1 MKTIS
6 AYARTRVLALLL
18 LPLLLGVS
26 LSASAA
32 DRVYRI
38 ITLTAASAEAQQKDV
53 EALLGGF
60 AKLYKAAKGCESVTF
75 FSDAATLTTGSAS
88 VWTSRADFDAFA
100 KSPDYVA
107 LRAKLKPLTKGAPEE
122 KIYKVNEPK

>member
-1 MKTIS
+1 MKSIS
-6 AYARTRVLALLL
+6 ATARTRVLALLV

-32 DRVYRI
+32 DKIYRI
-38 ITLTAASAEAQQKDV
+38 ITLTAASAETQQKDID
-53 EALLGGF
+53 AMSSGF

-75 FSDAATLTTGSAS
+75 FSDQATLTTGSAS

-100 KSPDYVA
+100 KSADYVA
-107 LRAKLKPLTKGAPEE
+107 LRAKLKPLTKGTPDE
-122 KIYKVNEPK
+122 KIYKVTEPK